1 MMSDYKH
8 KRKVLIAENLL
19 LPLELKNMIATILFE
34 YMSVP
39 SIIFAPS
46 QLLAITSVG
55 KKTGLVVDCGY
66 LETTVLPVCN
76 YNINYCLFYY

>member
-8 KRKVLIAENLL
+8 KRKVLISENLL
-19 LPLELKNMIATILFE
+19 LPLSLKTTIAAVLFE

-46 QLLAITSVG
+46 QLLALTSVG
-55 KKTGLVVDCGY
+55 SKTGLVIDCGY
-66 LETTVLPVCN
+66 LETTVLPVSVLKN
-76 YNINYCLFYY
+76 YYYK